1 MSPCRSISASASRR
15 VFWLSAGRAF
25 GLLFCGA
32 VCAQQSAPASRP
44 VAGDDPEEV
53 VVTAQR
59 REQRLQDV
67 GISVTALGNESLA
80 DLNINSATD
89 LVRAVPSLKMNAYS
103 SAQVVFNIRGVSQND
118 YGDQQE
124 PPVAVYQDDSYS
136 SSINSASFPVFDLAR
151 VEALRGPQGTLFG
164 RNATGGAIQFISRK
178 PTKEFEGYGTATVGR
193 FNQTIF
199 EGAMSGPLAD
209 TLQGRFAFIRNK
221 DDGYLQSVV
230 AGVPDRGA
238 NDHYALRGQLAWQP
252 ADGTNVNL
260 IVRYLRADKERQAGL
275 YSHEA
280 ACPNDNFQ
288 GEFTPPTLTCPYWAG
303 FITEDFPP
311 VPGTA
316 SGLPGPGTTGTGY
329 RNDAISPSRGG
340 DPWSTAETTPS
351 YVDRTLKAA
360 TVRLDTRLG
369 ELDLVSITDYQKSSK
384 FYVEGGDSSP
394 DGGVFF
400 FQGSQLEQ
408 ASEELRLSG
417 TFGAHQLVGGVFGM
431 KVDGDYTGKFA
442 DPFYGYDPLIAAT
455 QDTKSYAVFVQD
467 EWHVLD
473 PLSVIAGV
481 RYWRDQREGS
491 YFGEEA
497 SNAVTIIFNRSQ
509 VAGLVGG
516 VALNPELVNV
526 TPADA
531 DKSFKGVTARLEL
544 DYRVS
549 DDLLLFAS
557 YNRGSKSGGFTF
569 STGTPFALPGAPEAF
584 LNGIPFRPEVLNS
597 VEAGF
602 KSTLGR
608 RTTFNASAFH
618 YDYHDYQAFAQLG
631 IQQTVVN
638 QPATA
643 TGLEAEIT
651 THPVAP
657 LTLQVGASFLDSTV
671 EDVHL
676 PDLVTVQNH
685 DLPQAPR
692 FSGNA
697 LARYDID
704 AGGGVLSLQTDMLY
718 SDGFCFTVLCA
729 PVERERPY
737 AVTNARIGYQNAE
750 RSWEVAA
757 FVNNA
762 FDREY
767 RVYAFDSSL
776 FSGVV
781 AGVYGKPRTYGVT
794 ATYRFGGAR

>member
-1 MSPCRSISASASRR
+1 MSPSRR
-15 VFWLSAGRAF
+15 PSRTHELIFQLSSGTALALGFSCA
-25 GLLFCGA
+25 A
-32 VCAQQSAPASRP
+32 EAQQTPSAEPQ
-44 VAGDDPEEV
+44 EV

-80 DLNINSATD
+80 DLNVNTATD

-151 VEALRGPQGTLFG
+151 VETLRGPQGTLFG

-178 PTKEFEGYGTATVGR
+178 PTKQFEGYGTATVGR
-193 FNQTIF
+193 FSQTIF
-199 EGAMSGPLAD
+199 EGALSGPLAD
-209 TLQGRFAFIRNK
+209 TLQGRLAFIHNK
-221 DDGYLQSVV
+221 DDGYLESVV
-230 AGVPDRGA
+230 PGVEDRGA

-288 GEFTPPTLTCPYWAG
+288 GEFTPPTLTCPYWSA
-303 FITEDFPP
+303 FINEDFPP

-316 SGLPGPGTTGTGY
+316 TGFPGPGTTGTGY
-329 RNDAISPSRGG
+329 RNDAISATRGG
-340 DPWSTAETTPS
+340 DPWKTAETQES
-351 YVDRTLKAA
+351 YVDRTIKAM
-360 TVRLDTRLG
+360 TVRIDSKLG
-369 ELDLVSITDYQKSSK
+369 DFDLVSITDYQRSNK
-384 FYVEGGDSSP
+384 FYIEGGDSSP

-400 FQGSQLEQ
+400 FQGSRLEQ
-408 ASEELRLSG
+408 ASQELRLSR
-417 TFGAHQLVGGVFGM
+417 TFGAHQAVGGIFGM
-431 KVDGDYTGKFA
+431 KVAGDYTGKFA

-455 QDTKSYAVFVQD
+455 QDTKSWAVFLQD
-467 EWHVLD
+467 EWRVLD
-473 PLSVIAGV
+473 RVSVIGGL

-491 YFGEEA
+491 YFGSEP
-497 SNAVTIIFNRSQ
+497 SNGVTIIFNRNE

-516 VALNPELVNV
+516 VAPNPELVNV
-526 TPADA
+526 TPSDA

-544 DYRVS
+544 DFRVN
-549 DDLLLFAS
+549 DNLLLFTS

-602 KSTLGR
+602 KSTLGA
-608 RTTFNASAFH
+608 RTTFNGSAFY

-643 TGLEAEIT
+643 VGFEAELT

-657 LTLQVGASFLDSTV
+657 LTLQLGASVLSSTV

-676 PDLVTVQNH
+676 PDLVTVRNH
-685 DLPQAPR
+685 DLPQAPK

-697 LARYDID
+697 LARYDIE
-704 AGGGVLSLQTDMLY
+704 AGTGLVSLQADMLY

-737 AVTNARIGYQNAE
+737 AVTNARIGYTTSNRQ
-750 RSWEVAA
+750 WEVDA
-757 FVNNA
+757 FVKNA

-781 AGVYGKPRTYGVT
+781 AGVYGKPRTYGIT
-794 ATYRFGGAR
+794 GTYRFGVAH

>member
-1 MSPCRSISASASRR
+1 MSSCRPVLSRHLIVR
-15 VFWLSAGRAF
+15 LGTGSLLALSCIAG
-25 GLLFCGA
+25 
-32 VCAQQSAPASRP
+32 AQQSAPPRDA
-44 VAGDDPEEV
+44 DEPEQV

-59 REQRLQDV
+59 REQNMQDV

-80 DLNINSATD
+80 DLNVNTATD

-151 VEALRGPQGTLFG
+151 VETLRGPQGTLFG

-193 FNQTIF
+193 FGQAIL

-221 DDGYLQSVV
+221 DDGYMESIVP
-230 AGVPDRGA
+230 GVSDRAA

-252 ADGTNVNL
+252 TDDTNLNL
-260 IVRYLRADKERQAGL
+260 ITRYLRADKERQAGL

-288 GEFTPPTLTCPYWAG
+288 GEFTPPTLTCPYWSN
-303 FITEDFPP
+303 FINDAFPP
-311 VPGTA
+311 VPGEAT
-316 SGLPGPGTTGTGY
+316 GFPGPGTTGTGY

-340 DPWSTAETTPS
+340 DPWKTAETETS
-351 YVDRTLKAA
+351 YVDRTIKALTLRIDA
-360 TVRLDTRLG
+360 KLG
-369 ELDLVSITDYQKSSK
+369 DFDLVSITDYQKSNK
-384 FYVEGGDSSP
+384 FYTEGGDSSP

-400 FQGSQLEQ
+400 FQGSRLEQ
-408 ASEELRLSG
+408 ASQELRLSREL
-417 TFGAHQLVGGVFGM
+417 GAHQLVGGVFGM

-467 EWHVLD
+467 EWRVAEKVSLIGG
-473 PLSVIAGV
+473 L
-481 RYWRDQREGS
+481 RYWRDTREGS
-491 YFGEEA
+491 YFGSEA
-497 SNAVTIIFNRSQ
+497 SNDVTIIFNSNQ

-516 VALNPELVNV
+516 VAQNPELVNV
-526 TPADA
+526 SPADA
-531 DKSFKGVTARLEL
+531 DRSFKGVTARFEV
-544 DYRVS
+544 DYRAT
-549 DDLLLFAS
+549 DDLLLYAS

-608 RTTFNASAFH
+608 RTTLNASAFH
-618 YDYHDYQAFAQLG
+618 YKYHDYQAFAQLG

-638 QPATA
+638 QPARA
-643 TGLEAEIT
+643 TGVEAELS
-651 THPVAP
+651 THPTPA
-657 LTLQVGASFLDSTV
+657 LTLQIGASVLDSTV

-676 PDLVTVQNH
+676 PDLVTVTNH

-697 LARYDID
+697 LARYELEV
-704 AGGGVLSLQTDMLY
+704 GTGVVLLQADMLY

-729 PVERERPY
+729 PVERESPY
-737 AVTNARIGYQNAE
+737 AVTNARVGYVAGE
-750 RSWEVAA
+750 GRWEVAA
-757 FVNNA
+757 FLDNA

-781 AGVYGKPRTYGVT
+781 AGVYGKPRTYGLT
-794 ATYRFGGAR
+794 ATYRFGGGL

>member
-1 MSPCRSISASASRR
+1 VPALRNPLA
-15 VFWLSAGRAF
+15 
-25 GLLFCGA
+25 LLLRWGA
-32 VCAQQSAPASRP
+32 ALALL
-44 VAGDDPEEV
+44 VAGAAQAEERIAANRATAADEPEQV

-59 REQRLQDV
+59 REQNLQDV
-67 GISVTALGNESLA
+67 GISVTALGNQQLA
-80 DLNINSATD
+80 DLNINTATD

-103 SAQVVFNIRGVSQND
+103 SSQVVFNIRGVSQND

-193 FNQTIF
+193 FGQAIL

-209 TLQGRFAFIRNK
+209 TVQGRLAFIRNK
-221 DDGYLQSVV
+221 DDGYIRSVV
-230 AGVPDRGA
+230 PGSADRGA

-252 ADGTNVNL
+252 GETTNVDL

-280 ACPNDNFQ
+280 ACPNAQFQ

-303 FITEDFPP
+303 FINDGFPP

-316 SGLPGPGTTGTGY
+316 SGFPGPGTTGTGY

-340 DPWSTAETTPS
+340 NPWATAETTPS
-351 YVDRTLKAA
+351 YVDRTIKAA
-360 TVRLDTRLG
+360 TVRIDTTLG
-369 ELDLVSITDYQKSSK
+369 DFALVSITDYQKANK

-400 FQGSQLEQ
+400 FQGSRLEQ
-408 ASEELRLSG
+408 ASQELRLSR
-417 TFGAHQLVGGVFGM
+417 TYGAHQWVGGLFGM
-431 KVDGDYTGKFA
+431 KVSGDYTGKFA

-455 QDTKSYAVFVQD
+455 QDTKSFAVFAQD
-467 EWHVLD
+467 EWRVLER
-473 PLSVIAGV
+473 LSVIGGL
-481 RYWRDQREGS
+481 RYWRDKREGS
-491 YFGEEA
+491 YFGSEP
-497 SNAVTIIFNRSQ
+497 SNDVTIIFNRNQ

-516 VALNPELVNV
+516 VAPNPELVSV
-526 TPADA
+526 SPADA
-531 DKSFKGVTARLEL
+531 SKSFTGVTARLEL

-602 KSTLGR
+602 KSTLGL
-608 RTTFNASAFH
+608 RTTFNTSAFY

-643 TGLEAEIT
+643 LGLEAELT
-651 THPVAP
+651 THPVTP
-657 LTLQVGASFLDSTV
+657 LTLQVGASVLSSTV
-671 EDVHL
+671 KDVHL

-685 DLPQAPR
+685 DLPQAPK

-704 AGGGVLSLQTDMLY
+704 LAGGVVSLQADLLY
-718 SDGFCFTVLCA
+718 SGGFCFTVLCA
-729 PVERERPY
+729 PVERERSY
-737 AVTNARIGYQNAE
+737 AVTNARIGYEGAE
-750 RSWEVAA
+750 RRWAVAA

-762 FDREY
+762 FNREY

-776 FSGVV
+776 FAGVV
-781 AGVYGKPRTYGVT
+781 AGVYGEPRTYGMT
-794 ATYRFGGAR
+794 ATYRFGAAH